1 MQTVITI
8 AVIVVLASIV
18 VLGLLSVLRD
28 LLDRDLDESPVV
40 SENDMDSTN
49 MVQSAMP
56 KWRS

>member
-8 AVIVVLASIV
+8 AVIVVLVSIV

-28 LLDRDLDESPVV
+28 LLDRDLDESPII
-40 SENDMDSTN
+40 SEDDLDSTN
-49 MVQSAMP
+49 MVQSATP